1 MANKKSNAKN
11 VKKQNPSLNIKAK
24 ITQMVDYEDSNVK
37 AVASITI
44 ADAFAFHGVKVI
56 ESKNGLFVSMP
67 QSKYTKD
74 GEQKYSD
81 VCHPISTEAR
91 AELNSVVLKAYE
103 EQLEMSANKTQNSD
117 IVQDED
123 ITPDM

>member
-1 MANKKSNAKN
+1 MANKKSKAKN
-11 VKKQNPSLNIKAK
+11 VKKQKPSLNIKAK

-81 VCHPISTEAR
+81 VCHPISSEAR

-103 EQLEMSANKTQNSD
+103 EQLEMRENQAQSKTIS
-117 IVQDED
+117 QDEN
-123 ITPDM
+123 ITPQM

>member
-1 MANKKSNAKN
+1 MANKKSNFKN
-11 VKKQNPSLNIKAK
+11 TNKQKSSLNIKAK

-74 GEQKYSD
+74 GEQKYSN
-81 VCHPISTEAR
+81 VCHPISSDAR

-103 EQLEMSANKTQNSD
+103 EQLAIRENQA
-117 IVQDED
+117 QDMIASKNED
-123 ITPDM
+123 ITPQM